1 MQVYF
6 CPWFSH
12 AGGPI
17 DKQAADHNNMNL
29 LACSDAILHHQA
41 GWNIGSDNGLCPYGT
56 KPLPEPITL
65 AMS

>member
-41 GWNIGSDNGLCPYGT
+41 G
-56 KPLPEPITL
+56 
-65 AMS
+65 